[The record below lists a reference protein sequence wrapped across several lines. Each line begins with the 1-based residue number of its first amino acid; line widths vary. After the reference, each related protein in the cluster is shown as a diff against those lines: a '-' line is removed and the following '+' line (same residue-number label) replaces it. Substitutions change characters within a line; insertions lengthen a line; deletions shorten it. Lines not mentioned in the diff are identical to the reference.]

1 LAALLVV
8 WKDDEGQSRQAR
20 LIVSIE
26 SKDDLVTA
34 EQFRALGVDAM
45 IDCLVHGR
53 SLAEWLERESNRK
66 AFGFGLNE
74 ALDSLRSVDTSGY
87 LLYQVRRFGRATA
100 GLCER
105 LERVVLL
112 PTAVR
117 YRLFKDPLGPISLA
131 EALTNVNGNH
141 TGSFATLSD
150 EHRLFLLAELLLS
163 VAQSSART
171 LKQSDKKTR
180 KWLKELVREAI
191 GVLAMKVSFSRERL
205 GPTLPTNMGQY
216 VSAALK
222 EATDLIGQLPTE
234 VANAS

>member
-1 LAALLVV
+1 LAALLVE
-8 WKDDEGQSRQAR
+8 WKDDEGQLRQAR

-26 SKDDLVTA
+26 SKDDLVPS
-34 EQFRALGVDAM
+34 ERFRAFGVDAM

-53 SLAEWLERESNRK
+53 SLAEWQERQANRK
-66 AFGFGLNE
+66 ALGIGLNE

-87 LLYQVRRFGRATA
+87 TLYQVRRFGRAMS

-131 EALTNVNGNH
+131 EALMNINGNNA
-141 TGSFATLSD
+141 GSFSALSD

-163 VAQSSART
+163 VAHSTRRM
-171 LKQSDKKTR
+171 LKQTDKKTR
-180 KWLKELVREAI
+180 KWLKELVHEAVAILAKHVSANREI
-191 GVLAMKVSFSRERL
+191 L
-205 GPTLPTNMGQY
+205 GPNLPTNMGQY
-216 VSAALK
+216 VSAAMK
-222 EATDLIGQLPTE
+222 EATAL
-234 VANAS
+234 VFF